1 MGPGHI
7 VIGKC
12 PSQVGL
18 RALWVLLVLRV
29 YLVIQVRDGP
39 VIAGGLVIQGIQ
51 HQVIPDILVHRGIV
65 DIVRSEH
72 PGIQDIVRFQVIV
85 DLVGILVYLDT
96 ADIPHL
102 GFQVIV
108 GTLLF
113 QDIQD
118 IVHKVGIPDIAV

>member
-1 MGPGHI
+1 
-7 VIGKC
+7 
-12 PSQVGL
+12 
-18 RALWVLLVLRV
+18 
-29 YLVIQVRDGP
+29 
-39 VIAGGLVIQGIQ
+39 
-51 HQVIPDILVHRGIV
+51 V